1 MGLMKW
7 WWMFRV
13 DVIVSWMMDC
23 GLEGSTSSIYIWDRL
38 LAVGYGMYMAP
49 IRVIGAILT
58 IYTTR
63 NIMIPFAMGAMLPV
77 GDWVTTA

>member
-1 MGLMKW
+1 
-7 WWMFRV
+7 
-13 DVIVSWMMDC
+13 
-23 GLEGSTSSIYIWDRL
+23 
-38 LAVGYGMYMAP
+38 MYMAP

-77 GDWVTTA
+77 RDWVTAA